1 MRVESQLPDADL
13 TIGVRNNYALSHG
26 TFSLMAPGRMLK
38 DGTILYDHKSYAL
51 DRPVRLRPFIAMQH
65 DTYGGTLSFGASFGS
80 WNRSDL
86 EGVELS
92 FSRQF

>member
-1 MRVESQLPDADL
+1 MGVESQLPDADL

-38 DGTILYDHKSYAL
+38 DGTILYDHKSYGL
-51 DRPVRLRPFIAMQH
+51 DRPVRLRLFIAMQH